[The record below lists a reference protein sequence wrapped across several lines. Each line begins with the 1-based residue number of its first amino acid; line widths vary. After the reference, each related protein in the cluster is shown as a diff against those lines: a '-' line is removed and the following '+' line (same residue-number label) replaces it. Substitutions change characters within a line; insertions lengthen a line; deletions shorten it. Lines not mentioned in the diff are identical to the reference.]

1 MTKPILCLQNITCET
16 LGTFEALFLNDGFDI
31 EKVNATTQRVPIDP
45 TLYSA
50 IVIFGGPMSV
60 YEHRYNTDQ
69 INLARISSKKEI
81 PLLGICLGSQIVA
94 QSSGGTVFKGPKKE
108 IGWHKIMIESS
119 GNEDLFSGFQNSRQM
134 VFQWHG
140 DTFSL
145 PKTARILARSK
156 LYPEAFAV
164 GSLIGMQFHLE
175 VTDKMIESWLR
186 TYKSEVVSEKIDVRN
201 LPILK
206 NWNSIAVYC
215 IRISVPSFLCKFS
228 FNINQRILYW
238 TYLTNWHVV

>member
-1 MTKPILCLQNITCET
+1 MTKPILCLQNVPCET
-16 LGTFEALFLNDGFDI
+16 LGNFEALFLNDGFDI

-50 IVIFGGPMSV
+50 IVILGGPMSV
-60 YEHRYNTDQ
+60 YENSGFINDQ
-69 INLARISSKKEI
+69 VNLARISNKKKT

-119 GNEDLFSGFQNSRQM
+119 GNEDLFSGFQNSRPM

-164 GSLIGMQFHLE
+164 GSLIGIQFHLE
-175 VTDKMIESWLR
+175 VTEKMIQSWLR
-186 TYKSEVVSEKIDVRN
+186 TYKTEVVSEKIDVRKMVKESAAH
-201 LPILK
+201 LK
-206 NWNSIAVYC
+206 ELEQYC
-215 IRISVPSFLCKFS
+215 SLLYSNFCAKFS
-228 FNINQRILYW
+228 L
-238 TYLTNWHVV
+238 